1 MWQQQVWRTLPPLE
15 LQVCLFSYGEKL
27 NYYLVNIVNIK
38 ILSLNFV
45 SKNDIVP
52 L

>member
-38 ILSLNFV
+38 ILSLNLL
-45 SKNDIVP
+45 SKTT
-52 L
+52 